1 MDKVSSKISK
11 HTEMC
16 IQQSHIGHCILAKKN
31 SPVAFRFQCLLR
43 IEDIFPYH
51 QKNKKNVSRYQN
63 VQGFETCNILVNI
76 KCPSAF
82 YMTQQI
88 TKTLQISWL
97 QTRTKVFLSNV
108 KFSS

>member
-51 QKNKKNVSRYQN
+51 QKNKKNVSRYQD
-63 VQGFETCNILVNI
+63 VQGFETCKILVNI

-88 TKTLQISWL
+88 TKLYKSHGYRLELRFFCQM
-97 QTRTKVFLSNV
+97 
-108 KFSS
+108 

>member
-16 IQQSHIGHCILAKKN
+16 IQQSHIGHCIQAKKN

-51 QKNKKNVSRYQN
+51 QKNKKMFLDIKMFRVLKHVTYLLTSN
-63 VQGFETCNILVNI
+63 VQVLFI
-76 KCPSAF
+76 
-82 YMTQQI
+82 
-88 TKTLQISWL
+88 
-97 QTRTKVFLSNV
+97 
-108 KFSS
+108 

>member
-63 VQGFETCNILVNI
+63 VQGFETCKIHQMS
-76 KCPSAF
+76 KCF
-82 YMTQQI
+82 LYDT
-88 TKTLQISWL
+88 TDYKTLQISWL
-97 QTRTKVFLSNV
+97 QTQTKVFLSNV